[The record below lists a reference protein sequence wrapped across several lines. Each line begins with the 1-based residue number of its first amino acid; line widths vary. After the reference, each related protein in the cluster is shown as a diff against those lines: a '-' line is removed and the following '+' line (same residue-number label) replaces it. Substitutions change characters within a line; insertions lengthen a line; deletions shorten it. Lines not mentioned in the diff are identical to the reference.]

1 MSTTHKDG
9 TKPSKDTTPNSKP
22 SIMPEWKRMPKP
34 KALLTVSWEDVYLTA
49 RDLTISRLGRDPL
62 RKEISDIFC
71 GIGHASFSPESST
84 LWSFIE
90 YHVGEYYNNVE
101 K

>member
-1 MSTTHKDG
+1 MSTIKD
-9 TKPSKDTTPNSKP
+9 DTTPSKGTTP
-22 SIMPEWKRMPKP
+22 NNRPPIMPEWKRMPKP

-49 RDLTISRLGRDPL
+49 RNLTRARFGRDPR
-62 RKEISDIFC
+62 RKEIRFVFDE
-71 GIGHASFSPESST
+71 IGYANFSPESST

-90 YHVGEYYNNVE
+90 YHVGEYYGSVE

>member
-1 MSTTHKDG
+1 
-9 TKPSKDTTPNSKP
+9 
-22 SIMPEWKRMPKP
+22 MPKP

-49 RDLTISRLGRDPL
+49 RDLTSTRFGRDP
-62 RKEISDIFC
+62 RKKEINDIFH
-71 GIGHASFSPESST
+71 GIGYANFSPESST

-90 YHVGEYYNNVE
+90 YHVGEYYGSVE